1 MDDVTVYVATAGEYD
16 DYTVVG
22 IFAREDDAKDCALAD
37 NYFAETLRAGP
48 MDVRPLYCA
57 VIRSTGKLD
66 VWSDNEEYNGDDRVW
81 TNSRGVASGW
91 DRGEVIARAEK
102 GRNPFESKR

>member
-1 MDDVTVYVATAGEYD
+1 MDDVTVYVATRGEYD
-16 DYTVVG
+16 DYTVIG
-22 IFAREDDAKDCALAD
+22 IFTREEDAKNCALAD
-37 NYFAETLRAGP
+37 NYFAETLRRGP
-48 MDVRPLYCA
+48 MDVRPRYRA

-66 VWSDNEEYNGDDRVW
+66 VWSDNEVYDGDDTVR
-81 TNSRGVASGW
+81 TNSYGVTCGW